1 METKVT
7 KTTWI
12 DYPITVGIRI
22 RLTPE
27 QKQLIKQTYDQKSNA
42 GPTVAE
48 GRGGIQ
54 VVTQNNPK
62 KELIADMGVDRIVLA
77 SLLGSNE
84 RLPIGTLIRWEQ
96 VLDLKG
102 KLVDK
107 KELDKAYKSL
117 LTHLGV

>member
-7 KTTWI
+7 KTNWV
-12 DYPITVGIRI
+12 DYPITVGVRI

-27 QKQLIKQTYDQKSNA
+27 QKQLIKSTYDQKANA
-42 GPTVAE
+42 GPTIAE

-62 KELIADMGVDRIVLA
+62 TQLITEMGVDRIVLA

-84 RLPIGTLIRWEQ
+84 RLPVGTLVRWEEC
-96 VLDLKG
+96 LELKG
-102 KLVDK
+102 QLVNK
-107 KELDKAYKSL
+107 KELDKAYKGL
-117 LTHLGV
+117 LEHLGV

>member
-7 KTTWI
+7 KTNWV

-22 RLTPE
+22 RLTAE
-27 QKQLIKQTYDQKSNA
+27 QKQLIKDTYDQKSNA
-42 GPTVAE
+42 GPTIAE

-62 KELIADMGVDRIVLA
+62 KELVNDMGVDRIVLA

-84 RLPIGTLIRWEQ
+84 RLPVGTLVRWEE
-96 VLDLKG
+96 VLDIKG
-102 KLVDK
+102 KLVSK
-107 KELDKAYKSL
+107 KELDKAYKGL
-117 LTHLGV
+117 LEHLGV

>member
-7 KTTWI
+7 KSTWI

-27 QKQLIKQTYDQKSNA
+27 QKQLIKEQYDIKANSA
-42 GPTVAE
+42 PSVSE
-48 GRGGIQ
+48 GRGGLQ
-54 VVTQNNPK
+54 VVTAHNPK
-62 KELIADMGVDRIVLA
+62 QAIVNEMGVDRIVLA

-84 RLPIGTLIRWEQ
+84 RIPLGTLIRWENC
-96 VLDLKG
+96 LGIKG
-102 KLVDK
+102 ELVSK

-117 LTHLGV
+117 LEHVGV